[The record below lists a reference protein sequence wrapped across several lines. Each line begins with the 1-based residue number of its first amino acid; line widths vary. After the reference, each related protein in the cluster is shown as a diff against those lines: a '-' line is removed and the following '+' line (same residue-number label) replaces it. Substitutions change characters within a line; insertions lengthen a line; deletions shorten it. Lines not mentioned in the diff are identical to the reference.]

1 MNERSDRW
9 ERRLELPMLAV
20 ALLTIPIVAVQESSA
35 PHGWKHAAAIADYAV
50 WICFAGESLLLLAL
64 ARDRRRWIYQ
74 HPLDITLAVG
84 TPPFYPGSFGRAVRL
99 LRLLR
104 VVDYART
111 ERSLPPVG
119 LAAILALTTAIGGG
133 FAFAA
138 AEAPGVNAWDG
149 IYWAVTT
156 MTTVGYGDLSPHTTL
171 GRFVTMSVMVIGIGF
186 IAVLTATLA
195 ERFLALRAD
204 REAIEAEERLIEEIA
219 EAGEDLERELGDVVK
234 RLQTLETLIRQL
246 KRASAETG

>member
-9 ERRLELPMLAV
+9 ERRFEIPMVIV
-20 ALLTIPIVAVQESSA
+20 ALLTIPVVAVQESSA
-35 PHGWKHAAAIADYAV
+35 SHGWKHAAAAV
-50 WICFAGESLLLLAL
+50 DWGIWICFAGESLLLFAL
-64 ARDRRRWIYQ
+64 AKDRRRWLYQ
-74 HPLDITLAVG
+74 HPLDLALAVVTG
-84 TPPFYPGSFGRAVRL
+84 PFYPGSFGRAVRL

-111 ERSLPPVG
+111 ERSLEPVG
-119 LAAILALTTAIGGG
+119 LAAILAVMTAVGGG

-138 AEAPGVNAWDG
+138 AEGARLSAWDG

-156 MTTVGYGDLSPHTTL
+156 MTTVGYGDISPHTTL
-171 GRFVTMSVMVIGIGF
+171 GRMVTMGVMVIGIGF

-195 ERFLALRAD
+195 ERFLAIRAR
-204 REAIEAEERLIEEIA
+204 REAVAAEERLIEEIE
-219 EAGEDLERELGDVVK
+219 EAGEDLEKELGDVVA

-246 KRASAETG
+246 KRASAET

>member
-1 MNERSDRW
+1 MNELSDRW

-20 ALLTIPIVAVQESSA
+20 ALLTIPVVAVQESPAS
-35 PHGWKHAAAIADYAV
+35 HGWKHAAAIVDYAI
-50 WICFAGESLLLLAL
+50 WIAFAAETLVLFAL

-74 HPLDITLAVG
+74 HPLDITLAVA

-111 ERSLPPVG
+111 EQSLEPVG
-119 LAAILALTTAIGGG
+119 LAAILAVITAVGGG

-138 AEAPGVNAWDG
+138 AEAPRLNGWDG

-156 MTTVGYGDLSPHTTL
+156 MTTVGYGDISPHTTL

-195 ERFLALRAD
+195 EKFLAMRAR
-204 REAIEAEERLIEEIA
+204 REAVAVEERLIEEIEAA
-219 EAGEDLERELGDVVK
+219 EEDLEKELGDVVR
-234 RLQTLETLIRQL
+234 RLQGLETLIKQL
-246 KRASAETG
+246 KRAQPGG

>member
-9 ERRLELPMLAV
+9 ERRLELPMLVIAV
-20 ALLTIPIVAVQESSA
+20 LTIPVVALQESPAS
-35 PHGWKHAAAIADYAV
+35 HGWKHAAAIGDYAIWV
-50 WICFAGESLLLLAL
+50 CFAAESLFLFAL
-64 ARDRRRWIYQ
+64 AKDRRRWIYQ
-74 HPLDITLAVG
+74 HPLDVTLVAA

-111 ERSLPPVG
+111 EQSLEPVR
-119 LAAILALTTAIGGG
+119 LAAIFAATTAVGGG

-149 IYWAVTT
+149 VYWAVTT
-156 MTTVGYGDLSPHTTL
+156 MTTVGYGDFSPHTTL
-171 GRFVTMSVMVIGIGF
+171 GRLVTMSVMVIGIGF

-195 ERFLALRAD
+195 ERFLALRAH
-204 REAIEAEERLIEEIA
+204 REAVAAEERLIEEIEA
-219 EAGEDLERELGDVVK
+219 AGEDLEKELGDVVQ
-234 RLQTLETLIRQL
+234 RLQSLETLIKQL
-246 KRASAETG
+246 KRTTNPG

>member
-1 MNERSDRW
+1 MNELSDRW

-20 ALLTIPIVAVQESSA
+20 ALLTIPVVAVQESSA
-35 PHGWKHAAAIADYAV
+35 THGWKHAATIVDWGI
-50 WICFAGESLLLLAL
+50 WICFAAEAL
-64 ARDRRRWIYQ
+64 FLFAVARDRRRWIYQ
-74 HPLDITLAVG
+74 HPLDISLAVLTG
-84 TPPFYPGSFGRAVRL
+84 PFYPGTFGKAVRM

-111 ERSLPPVG
+111 EQSLEPVG
-119 LAAILALTTAIGGG
+119 LAAILAVMTAVGGG
-133 FAFAA
+133 FGFAA
-138 AEAPGVNAWDG
+138 AEGPHINAWDG

-156 MTTVGYGDLSPHTTL
+156 MTTVGYGDISPHTTL

-195 ERFLALRAD
+195 ERFLALRAS
-204 REAIEAEERLIEEIA
+204 REAAAAEERLIEEIEQA
-219 EAGEDLERELGDVVK
+219 EEDLEKELGDVVK

-246 KRASAETG
+246 KRAAAT